1 MSNTQLLDMINLLTD
16 ESKKAIETIVKNL
29 LTANDPDYVTLTPE
43 EQKNLETALNSNDK
57 ISLDE
62 FKKELGI

>member
-16 ESKKAIETIVKNL
+16 ESRNAVETIIKNL
-29 LTANDPDYVTLTPE
+29 IIANDRDYVTLTPE
-43 EQKNLETALNSNDK
+43 EQENLETALRSSDK
-57 ISLDE
+57 MSLDE

>member
-16 ESKKAIETIVKNL
+16 ESREAIGTIVKNL
-29 LTANDPDYVTLTPE
+29 LTANDPDYVALTPE
-43 EQKNLETALNSNDK
+43 ERENLETALNSGDK
-57 ISLDE
+57 ISLDA